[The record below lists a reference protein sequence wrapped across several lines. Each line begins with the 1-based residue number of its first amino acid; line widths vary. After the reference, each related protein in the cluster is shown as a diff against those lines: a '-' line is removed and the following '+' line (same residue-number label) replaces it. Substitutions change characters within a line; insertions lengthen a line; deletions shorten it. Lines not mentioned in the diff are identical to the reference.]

1 MADPQ
6 TAVANQLRN
15 IEVKTGKTMAQL
27 CSLICGMFQ
36 MPPFVNMGAVLLEA

>member
-15 IEVKTGKTMAQL
+15 IEVKTGKTIAQL
-27 CSLICGMFQ
+27 CSLIANYWPNQGW
-36 MPPFVNMGAVLLEA
+36 